1 MDQHPA
7 KTAKTSDYATTS
19 YVQRGKKVLILSCC
33 IITACVANEHCDHSY
48 MWLIIFCC
56 AVV

>member
-7 KTAKTSDYATTS
+7 KRAKTSDYATTS

-33 IITACVANEHCDHSY
+33 IITACVANEHSY
-48 MWLIIFCC
+48 MWLVVFCR